1 MTDKINTTPEAVEQ
15 AMGELTDL
23 TRCRCHEGFTSRNLR
38 DPDCNCDSADA
49 VKTVSTRIEEL
60 EAQLNRAAAVLR
72 ISLKYNTAM
81 HGGAAA
87 HNQRLRDTLAEIEN
101 AVQAGA
107 RIAEIKGETP

>member
-49 VKTVSTRIEEL
+49 VKIVSTRIKAL
-60 EAQLNRAAAVLR
+60 EAQLAKAMESLR
-72 ISLKYNTAM
+72 FYAWENEIRLPSE
-81 HGGAAA
+81 GPWGAASTDFGRVA
-87 HNQRLRDTLAEIEN
+87 RTTLA
-101 AVQAGA
+101 A
-107 RIAEIKGETP
+107 IKGTE